1 MMVAIEDRI
10 GFLRREEL
18 CHAVALTLLICV
30 SMHQW
35 CGALGVA
42 NEERDQEELNNI
54 PKECNPLCPKT
65 PQ

>member
-42 NEERDQEELNNI
+42 NEERDQEEF
-54 PKECNPLCPKT
+54 
-65 PQ
+65 